1 MGLPGVV
8 DTLWVAKDTT
18 ARGSAESGIVPALRM
33 RILHVLTAFP
43 RTTDD
48 VIVPWLVA
56 LLKRLQAEG
65 HEVEVFTSAYKGG
78 GNQSFEGIPVHR
90 FRYFPARWEDL
101 THDEATPDRMR
112 RSLLYRIL
120 PLFYVLGGLWGIRR
134 LTRRCQYDVIHV
146 HWPVPHALFGWMGQR
161 SSESRPRL
169 VTSWY
174 GVELRWVQSSLP
186 WLRGFVRWALRISDA
201 IVAIS
206 SYTAR
211 EIARFA
217 NVPVQVIPYTLP
229 FVEDASKPRERRAG
243 FQVLFVGRLVERK
256 GVTHLIEAVR
266 RLPADLGGRLIV
278 IGDGPERAVLEA
290 QTRAAGIAERVEIR
304 GRVSDA
310 ELRAAYAA
318 SDALVLPSILD
329 ARGDTEGLGVVLL
342 EAMSYGVPVVASDI
356 GGITDI
362 VEHDQSGVLVP
373 PGDAAHLAQALE
385 RLARDPALRARLG
398 SAGAQR
404 VRSAFGWP
412 EIMAKWDAVYR
423 GLAQTRTDTARQAES
438 GATPPRAPAR

>member
-1 MGLPGVV
+1 
-8 DTLWVAKDTT
+8 
-18 ARGSAESGIVPALRM
+18 M

-43 RTTDD
+43 RSPDD

-65 HEVEVFTSAYKGG
+65 HEVEVFTSAYRGG
-78 GNQSFEGIPVHR
+78 GGDSFDGIPVHR
-90 FRYFPARWEDL
+90 FRYFLSRWEDL

-112 RSLLYRIL
+112 RSLLYKIL
-120 PLFYVLGGLWGIRR
+120 PFFYVLGGVRGIRR
-134 LTRRCQYDVIHV
+134 LTRRRQYDIIHV
-146 HWPVPHALFGWMGQR
+146 HWPVPHALFGWMGCR
-161 SSESRPRL
+161 SSRVRPRL

-201 IVAIS
+201 VVAIS

-217 NVPVQVIPYTLP
+217 KVPVQVIPYTLP
-229 FVEDASKPRERRAG
+229 FVESESNARVRRG
-243 FQVLFVGRLVERK
+243 TRFQVLFVGRLVERK
-256 GVTHLIEAVR
+256 GVTHLIDAVR
-266 RLPADLGGRLIV
+266 RLPAELHARLVV
-278 IGDGPERAVLEA
+278 IGDGPERPALEA
-290 QTRAAGIAERVEIR
+290 QAREAGMGTQVEIR

-310 ELRAAYAA
+310 ELRGTYAG

-362 VEHDQSGVLVP
+362 VENESSGLLVP
-373 PGDAAHLAQALE
+373 PGDPARLAQALE
-385 RLARDPALRARLG
+385 RLARDPALASRLG
-398 SAGAQR
+398 SAGAER

-412 EIMAKWDAVYR
+412 EIMEKWAAIYR
-423 GLAQTRTDTARQAES
+423 GPARTRADTASGAES
-438 GATPPRAPAR
+438 GATPPREPAR

>member
-1 MGLPGVV
+1 
-8 DTLWVAKDTT
+8 
-18 ARGSAESGIVPALRM
+18 M

-43 RTTDD
+43 RTRDD

-65 HEVEVFTSAYKGG
+65 HAVEVFTSAYKGG
-78 GNQSFEGIPVHR
+78 GNDSFDGIPVHR
-90 FRYFPARWEDL
+90 FRYFFAGREDL

-112 RSLLYRIL
+112 RSLLYKIL
-120 PLFYVLGGLWGIRR
+120 PVLYVVGGLIGIRR
-134 LTRRCQYDVIHV
+134 LVRRRQYDVIHV
-146 HWPVPHALFGWMGQR
+146 HWPVPHALFGWMAKR
-161 SSESRPRL
+161 ASKERPRL
-169 VTSWY
+169 VTTWY

-186 WLRGFVRWALRISDA
+186 WLRWFVRWALKISDT

-217 NVPVQVIPYTLP
+217 QVPVEVIPYTLP
-229 FVEDASKPRERRAG
+229 FAEGTSKPRLPRAGG

-256 GVTHLIEAVR
+256 GVKHLIEAIAR
-266 RLPADLGGRLIV
+266 IPDARLVI
-278 IGDGPERAVLEA
+278 IGDGPERQALEA
-290 QTRAAGIAERVEIR
+290 KTRDVGLGSRVDFR
-304 GRVSDA
+304 GRVSDDA
-310 ELRAAYAA
+310 LRATYAA

-362 VEHDQSGVLVP
+362 VEHNESGLLVP
-373 PGDAAHLAQALE
+373 PGDSAALAQALE
-385 RLARDPALRARLG
+385 RLSRDAALAQRLG
-398 SAGAQR
+398 AAGEQR
-404 VRSAFGWP
+404 VRSAFGWT

-423 GLAQTRTDTARQAES
+423 ARAQTRTDTASAAES